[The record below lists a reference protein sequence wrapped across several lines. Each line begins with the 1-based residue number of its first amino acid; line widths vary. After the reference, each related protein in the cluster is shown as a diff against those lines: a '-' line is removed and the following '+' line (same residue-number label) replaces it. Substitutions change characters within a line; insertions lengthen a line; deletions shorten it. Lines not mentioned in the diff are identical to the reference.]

1 MENISSTAELKEAIQ
16 MLEAEQAGHLYQMR
30 EKFYITRESLRPVN
44 LIGNSL
50 KGMATSPNLVN
61 NILGVAVGL
70 FTGYLSRK
78 AMFAG
83 VATNKYRRILGKVLQ
98 YGITGLVARSPQ
110 AIQSFRS
117 FLSKRLSRN
126 KNKDLQD
133 SDGQN

>member
-1 MENISSTAELKEAIQ
+1 MRNISSTAELLDTIQ
-16 MLEAEQAGHLYQMR
+16 ILEAEQAGHLYHMR

-50 KGMATSPNLVN
+50 KGMVMSPNLVN
-61 NILGVAVGL
+61 NILGIAVGL

-98 YGITGLVARSPQ
+98 YGITGIVARSPQ
-110 AIQSFRS
+110 VIKSFKN
-117 FLSKRLSRN
+117 FIFQRLSRN

-133 SDGQN
+133 SDGRN

>member
-1 MENISSTAELKEAIQ
+1 MRNISSTAELLDTIQ
-16 MLEAEQAGHLYQMR
+16 ILEAEQAGHLYHMR

-50 KGMATSPNLVN
+50 KGMVTSPNLVN

-98 YGITGLVARSPQ
+98 YGITGIVARSPQ
-110 AIQSFRS
+110 VIKSFKN
-117 FLSKRLSRN
+117 FIFQRLSRN

-133 SDGQN
+133 RDGRN

>member
-1 MENISSTAELKEAIQ
+1 MRNISSTAELLDTIQ
-16 MLEAEQAGHLYQMR
+16 ILEAEQAGHLYHMR

-50 KGMATSPNLVN
+50 KGMVTSPNLVN

-98 YGITGLVARSPQ
+98 YGITGIVARSPQ
-110 AIQSFRS
+110 VIKSFKN
-117 FLSKRLSRN
+117 FIFQRLSRN

-133 SDGQN
+133 SDGRN